1 MLSTVISQQMRCYY
15 IQHNISLTLSCQ
27 APGRTQR
34 QLLLH
39 KHKTL
44 LWARESARRIF
55 QRGRCLI
62 QVRIHF
68 DALYVRYLWPLVLP
82 QYSPPESRPTLHNP
96 LGLSQGLK
104 SSSTS
109 PQNGTKA
116 AAIAMQFNPKMGIMR
131 QSPSRRTRYVFY
143 GIKMSDI
150 ESPQNSRKI
159 SQHAQ
164 FSHTKQ

>member
-1 MLSTVISQQMRCYY
+1 MLVYVTPCNATVLLLNWY
-15 IQHNISLTLSCQ
+15 ITLSSVV
-27 APGRTQR
+27 AS
-34 QLLLH
+34 QLLGVRQH
-39 KHKTL
+39 KHRATHNL
-44 LWARESARRIF
+44 QDRIDS
-55 QRGRCLI
+55 
-62 QVRIHF
+62 
-68 DALYVRYLWPLVLP
+68 DALYVRYLWPLVRP

-150 ESPQNSRKI
+150 ESPQNAQKI
-159 SQHAQ
+159 SPHTQ

>member
-1 MLSTVISQQMRCYY
+1 MHERVPYGMCPLDD
-15 IQHNISLTLSCQ
+15 
-27 APGRTQR
+27 GRPPDR
-34 QLLLH
+34 P
-39 KHKTL
+39 KNG
-44 LWARESARRIF
+44 RRTDRFKNDKASKQIMFLAEHIF
-55 QRGRCLI
+55 FKV

-109 PQNGTKA
+109 PQNGMKA

-131 QSPSRRTRYVFY
+131 QSPSRRTQYVFY
-143 GIKMSDI
+143 RKKMSDI

-159 SQHAQ
+159 SQHTQ
-164 FSHTKQ
+164 FSYTKFLCTMY

>member
-1 MLSTVISQQMRCYY
+1 MSDSRSLLKAEINALSI
-15 IQHNISLTLSCQ
+15 
-27 APGRTQR
+27 
-34 QLLLH
+34 
-39 KHKTL
+39 
-44 LWARESARRIF
+44 ARKLQSSAGIV
-55 QRGRCLI
+55 

-82 QYSPPESRPTLHNP
+82 QYSTPESRPTLHNP

-150 ESPQNSRKI
+150 VSPQNSRKI
-159 SQHAQ
+159 SQHAHS
-164 FSHTKQ
+164 SHTPNNSCIVRFCSVQYK

>member
-1 MLSTVISQQMRCYY
+1 MTTRSRHGQNKKRS
-15 IQHNISLTLSCQ
+15 
-27 APGRTQR
+27 
-34 QLLLH
+34 
-39 KHKTL
+39 
-44 LWARESARRIF
+44 
-55 QRGRCLI
+55 I

-68 DALYVRYLWPLVLP
+68 DALYVRYLWPLVLT

-143 GIKMSDI
+143 RIKMSDI

-159 SQHAQ
+159 SQHTQ
-164 FSHTKQ
+164 FSYTKFLCTMY

>member
-1 MLSTVISQQMRCYY
+1 MSMVPY
-15 IQHNISLTLSCQ
+15 ILQDRYILV
-27 APGRTQR
+27 
-34 QLLLH
+34 
-39 KHKTL
+39 
-44 LWARESARRIF
+44 
-55 QRGRCLI
+55 

-109 PQNGTKA
+109 PQNGAKA